1 MAYEYVPDPSHVR
14 SALLPSGRVYH
25 DTTATRSALMAHQNP
40 GAGQVRFLL
49 GTTAVGYALA
59 YAIKG
64 VQSGGDWSLSLDLL
78 REGFPCAAVYVAG
91 VYIGRQYQAG
101 QQEPELEV
109 DLGAYSLPEVAM
121 GAYSLENPHSTDLDG
136 GKYTEFRV
144 LLREFLDQGA
154 TPQEKLRI
162 AKGLCRM
169 MDTFGVQA
177 LVQNTELT
185 PETAYRVRRYV
196 SELS

>member
-1 MAYEYVPDPSHVR
+1 MAYEYVPDPSHVH
-14 SALLPSGRVYH
+14 SALLPSGRVHH
-25 DTTATRSALMAHQNP
+25 DTTAIRSALMAHSNP
-40 GAGQVRFLL
+40 GPGPVPFLL
-49 GTTAVGYALA
+49 GATAVGYALA

-64 VQSGGDWSLSLDLL
+64 VKSGDWSLSPDLL

-91 VYIGRQYQAG
+91 VYIGRKYQEG
-101 QQEPELEV
+101 QQDATFSV
-109 DLGAYSLPEVAM
+109 SLPEVDM
-121 GAYSLENPHSTDLDG
+121 GADSLENPHSTDLDG
-136 GKYTEFRV
+136 GKYSEFRV
-144 LLREFLDQGA
+144 LLREFLAQGG

-177 LVQNTELT
+177 LMQNTELT

>member
-14 SALLPSGRVYH
+14 SALLPSGRVHH
-25 DTTATRSALMAHQNP
+25 DTTATRSALMAHLNP
-40 GAGQVRFLL
+40 GAGQVPFLL
-49 GTTAVGYALA
+49 GATAVGYALA

-64 VQSGGDWSLSLDLL
+64 VQSGDWSLSTDLL

-109 DLGAYSLPEVAM
+109 DLGSYSL

-177 LVQNTELT
+177 LMQNTELT